1 MLRIAPAPTAK
12 KPAAVNYHPLG
23 AAAAVGTLL
32 GVGFLALTLAGVPIL
47 AWMLLGAVAT
57 TALVD
62 IACTAAGRESPSL
75 LERLLQHRL
84 GGG

>member
-1 MLRIAPAPTAK
+1 MLKIPPAPAAR
-12 KPAAVNYHPLG
+12 KPAAVNHHPLG

-57 TALVD
+57 TALGD
-62 IACTAAGRESPSL
+62 IACTAAGRESPRL
-75 LERLLQHRL
+75 LERLAQHRL
-84 GGG
+84 GGR

>member
-1 MLRIAPAPTAK
+1 MLRIAPAPTAR
-12 KPAAVNYHPLG
+12 KPAAVNYHPLD
-23 AAAAVGTLL
+23 AAVAVGALL
-32 GVGFLALTLAGVPIL
+32 GVGVLLLTSAGVPIL
-47 AWMLLGAVAT
+47 AWVLLGAVAT

-75 LERLLQHRL
+75 LERLVQHRL

>member
-1 MLRIAPAPTAK
+1 
-12 KPAAVNYHPLG
+12 
-23 AAAAVGTLL
+23 
-32 GVGFLALTLAGVPIL
+32 VGFLALTVAGVPVL